1 MAVWKRDQEEWGPGR
16 CVVFRTPLAFEM
28 QDLLRQFVLYWL
40 PLILW
45 MGVIFGFSTEHFSG
59 ASTGSVFEGLMSQL
73 FPSLAAEWI
82 VGLHLLLRKL
92 GHVTEYAILAI
103 LWARAL
109 FQSGPWRG
117 ELGNVRL
124 LWILGLV
131 VLYAGLDEWHQ
142 SWSSLRTGSPLDVL
156 IDGVGGAIG
165 LVVWRLHCLW
175 NLQKKRLTS
184 P

>member
-1 MAVWKRDQEEWGPGR
+1 MAVWKRDREEWGPGR
-16 CVVFRTPLAFEM
+16 CVVFRAPLAFEM
-28 QDLLRQFVLYWL
+28 HDLLRQFVLYWL

-73 FPSLAAEWI
+73 FPSLATEWI

-117 ELGNVRL
+117 ALGRARL
-124 LWILGLV
+124 FWILGFV
-131 VLYAGLDEWHQ
+131 VLYAASDEWHQ
-142 SWSSLRTGSPLDVL
+142 SWSSQRTGSVLDVL
-156 IDGVGGAIG
+156 LDGAGGAGG
-165 LVVWRLHCLW
+165 LVLW
-175 NLQKKRLTS
+175 SLSRRWDKQKKLSRAN
-184 P
+184 